1 MNYHQVYSQQNLR
14 RTDLTGFKKPVRSQ
28 TIMSKYEPVI
38 GLEIH
43 AELMTSSKMFCGC
56 KVVDSVEA
64 EPNTAVCP
72 VCMGMPGML
81 PVINKK
87 AVEYSIRVALAL
99 NCTIQHHN
107 IFARKN
113 YFYPDLPKG
122 YQISQYELPIGANGW
137 LDIEL
142 ESGETKRIRIR
153 RVHMEEDTGKL
164 THLDDGT
171 SLVDYNRS
179 CVPLLEIVS
188 EPDIR
193 SGDEARAY
201 AVKIRQ
207 TLRYLG
213 VNSGDMEKGVLR
225 VEPNISI
232 RPMGSSELGNRTE
245 LKNLN
250 SFRVLA
256 DGTAFEIER
265 QSEILDAGGD
275 VVQETRGWHDAKR
288 ITFSQRIKEEAEDYR
303 YFPEPD
309 LPPLSISDEWI
320 ASVKATLPE
329 LPGAKLNR
337 YKTDY
342 SLSAYD
348 AQVLTEERAVAEW
361 FETAVSLHADP
372 KTIANWMSNQ
382 LFSLMNE
389 HKQSIQEI
397 KITPSHFVEL
407 LQLVK
412 KQTINNNSAK
422 KVLSQMFTNG
432 QSANKIVAAQGLTQ
446 ISDESAIVE
455 IITQIIAQNEQQVQ
469 RYHAG
474 EEKLRGFFV
483 GQVMKAMRGKANP
496 NLVNKLLTQQLA
508 ESKI

>member
-1 MNYHQVYSQQNLR
+1 
-14 RTDLTGFKKPVRSQ
+14 
-28 TIMSKYEPVI
+28 MSKYEPVI

-43 AELMTSSKMFCGC
+43 AELMTKSKMFCGC

-72 VCMGMPGML
+72 VCLGMPGML

-122 YQISQYELPIGANGW
+122 YQISQYELPIGTNGW

-201 AVKIRQ
+201 AMKIRQ
-207 TLRYLG
+207 ILCYLD
-213 VNSGDMEKGVLR
+213 VNSGDLEKGVFR

-232 RPMGSSELGNRTE
+232 RPVGSSEFGNRTE

-265 QSEILDAGGD
+265 QSKILDAGD
-275 VVQETRGWHDAKR
+275 EVVQETRGWHDTKR
-288 ITFSQRIKEEAEDYR
+288 ITFSQRVKEEAEDYR

-320 ASVKATLPE
+320 NDVRATLPE
-329 LPGAKLNR
+329 LPAAKIKR
-337 YKTDY
+337 YQTDY
-342 SLSAYD
+342 GLSAYD

-361 FETAVSLHADP
+361 FETAVSAGSDP
-372 KTIANWMSNQ
+372 KTIANWMINQ

-389 HKQSIQEI
+389 HKRTIDEIQV
-397 KITPSHFVEL
+397 TPAALIAL
-407 LQLVK
+407 LGLVD
-412 KQTINNNSAK
+412 KQIINNNTAK
-422 KVLSQMFTNG
+422 NVLAEMLTTG
-432 QSANKIVAAQGLTQ
+432 QSAQAIVKAKGLAQ
-446 ISDESAIVE
+446 ISDEAAIVA
-455 IITQIIAQNEQQVQ
+455 IVQQILQNNTQHVA
-469 RYHAG
+469 RYLAG

-483 GQVMKAMRGKANP
+483 GQVMQATSGKANP
-496 NLVNKLLTQQLA
+496 QLVNQILNDQLNQLK
-508 ESKI
+508 S